1 MEPPIRSPVNYSQRF
16 SLFLFRRRGFP
27 IMGIPTP
34 LSLHLGR
41 AAGGEDAL
49 QIANLNSPS
58 PANHQHALPLT
69 FFFPPVASVYSC
81 ARELIT
87 IVCIPPSI
95 LLFANFYS
103 PSRHR
108 ADGILKALCIF
119 TILSARNQSPVQ
131 TRGIED
137 VKRDA
142 GIKSR
147 GVTPLSQQINIFKLL
162 QSYYNQ

>member
-1 MEPPIRSPVNYSQRF
+1 MATGRDVISPRPQSLVVLLGMEPPIRSPVNYSQRF

-34 LSLHLGR
+34 FSSHLGR

-81 ARELIT
+81 ARKLIT
-87 IVCIPPSI
+87 IVCAPPSI
-95 LLFANFYS
+95 LLFANSYS

-119 TILSARNQSPVQ
+119 TILSARNQSPVPNERRRGRK
-131 TRGIED
+131 TR
-137 VKRDA
+137 RW
-142 GIKSR
+142 
-147 GVTPLSQQINIFKLL
+147 N
-162 QSYYNQ
+162 